1 MKCTVFDRAGYRIT
15 QREYT
20 DEGFLKVP
28 GRVARTGIQEY
39 LARELGLDGD
49 PNRIVRVYRPE
60 EEVFS
65 DASLRTYDGATVT
78 NDHPKDLVTS
88 KNYKS
93 VSVGEVR
100 GAGRRDGNFV
110 VCDLIIKDQKTIDD
124 INSGKCELSAG
135 YTAEYIEG
143 AGVTPGFIVDGV
155 EMAGEPYDYIQ
166 RNIIINHQAVVTRAR
181 AGGNARVF
189 DHNPG
194 GNTMPVLITT
204 DSGRSVDVADPA
216 NAQLVADSFDRL
228 LKRAT
233 DAEAKVGQAQESADK
248 AQAAADAANEK
259 LEDARKASGDEA
271 IAERVKAIS
280 ATQALARKVAGDGF
294 TCDSLDVTEIKR
306 AALVVARPKVAWG
319 DKSAAYV
326 EAAFDAESEKDEEE
340 EEDDGKDGKK
350 PKMPTGDAAVL
361 LAQLAQLAKDGAN
374 PLPTSDAKPTAYQQ
388 HKQNLANA
396 HKPKGA

>member
-60 EEVFS
+60 EEVFN
-65 DASLRTYDGATVT
+65 DASLGTYDGATVT
-78 NDHPKDLVTS
+78 NDHPKELVTS
-88 KNYKS
+88 KNYKA

-100 GAGRRDGNFV
+100 GTGRRDGDFV

-124 INSGKCELSAG
+124 INAGKCELSAG
-135 YTAEYIEG
+135 YTAEYVHG
-143 AGVTPGFIVDGV
+143 PGTTADGQ
-155 EMAGEPYDYIQ
+155 DYEYTQ
-166 RNIIINHQAVVTRAR
+166 RNIIINHQAVVTKAR
-181 AGGNARVF
+181 AGGIARVF

-216 NAQLVADSFDRL
+216 NAQVVADSFDRL

-233 DAEAKVGQAQESADK
+233 AAESKADK
-248 AQAAADAANEK
+248 AQAAADSATEK
-259 LEDARKASGDEA
+259 LGEAVKASSDEA
-271 IAERVKAIS
+271 IKARVTAIS
-280 ATQALARKVAGDGF
+280 STHALARKVAGDGF
-294 TCDSLDVTEIKR
+294 TCDSLDVIEIKR
-306 AALVVARPKVAWG
+306 AALAVALPKRDWS
-319 DKSAAYV
+319 DKSAGYV
-326 EAAFDAESEKDEEE
+326 EAAFDAESDKDEEE
-340 EEDDGKDGKK
+340 DDKDENGNKK
-350 PKMPTGDAAVL
+350 PKMPTGDAATL
-361 LAQLAQLAKDGAN
+361 LAQLAQLAKDGATTAN
-374 PLPTSDAKPTAYQQ
+374 ATTDAAPTPYQAHKKSLSSA
-388 HKQNLANA
+388 HKQ
-396 HKPKGA
+396 KGA